1 MSNSNLVSY
10 VDSGSSNYN
19 QRTGPIS
26 KITIHHAAGKL
37 TLQQFSNIM
46 HSPSREVSWNY
57 AIAYDGSIGLFI
69 PESYRAWTTSNRDN
83 DMVAI
88 TIEVS
93 NSSNG
98 EPWPIS
104 DESYKSL
111 INLCE
116 DICRRNNI
124 TAIKYTGDKSGN
136 LTMHKWFASTGCP
149 GTTLSAKFPEI
160 MNEVNKRLGQPCTL
174 QYVTNPLTGEVT
186 AAGLGQNASIISV
199 DSLIDY
205 SAFTPY
211 VATIDRNVKSVDF
224 DKLKESGVCIVM
236 IEAGRLYNDNH
247 QEVELYSNPLIDS
260 QVVGAGKASIDYGLV
275 ADVRAHSVEEAN
287 KELKEL
293 TRIIQKYTPPYGI
306 WLNINLSSDR
316 ATNNKIIDR
325 YEFVL
330 QALGLK
336 DKIGLYA
343 TRAQMKRIDWTEK
356 RQNVWYL
363 WLNDHVEES
372 EHLSQILSPE
382 FFMFDESKASDVP
395 VINNTIYT
403 SSGTSSTTFNYTDW
417 LFVGDSRTVGMSN
430 AVGNIDFVAKV
441 GSGYNFM
448 TSQLTNIKNTYHNA
462 NIVFWFGVNDLG
474 NIDKYIAAYNDLCMS
489 MSDCKIVV
497 ATVGP
502 TSGSYTNL
510 MPDIQDFNAE
520 LKTGLNPNIAL
531 IDVFS
536 KMVSDTFNSS
546 DGLHYDTKTYKC
558 VYNYIVKGTYTE
570 Q

>member
-1 MSNSNLVSY
+1 
-10 VDSGSSNYN
+10 
-19 QRTGPIS
+19 
-26 KITIHHAAGKL
+26 
-37 TLQQFSNIM
+37 
-46 HSPSREVSWNY
+46 
-57 AIAYDGSIGLFI
+57 
-69 PESYRAWTTSNRDN
+69 
-83 DMVAI
+83 
-88 TIEVS
+88 
-93 NSSNG
+93 
-98 EPWPIS
+98 
-104 DESYKSL
+104 
-111 INLCE
+111 
-116 DICRRNNI
+116 
-124 TAIKYTGDKSGN
+124 
-136 LTMHKWFASTGCP
+136 
-149 GTTLSAKFPEI
+149 
-160 MNEVNKRLGQPCTL
+160 
-174 QYVTNPLTGEVT
+174 
-186 AAGLGQNASIISV
+186 
-199 DSLIDY
+199 
-205 SAFTPY
+205 
-211 VATIDRNVKSVDF
+211 
-224 DKLKESGVCIVM
+224 
-236 IEAGRLYNDNH
+236 
-247 QEVELYSNPLIDS
+247 
-260 QVVGAGKASIDYGLV
+260 
-275 ADVRAHSVEEAN
+275 
-287 KELKEL
+287 
-293 TRIIQKYTPPYGI
+293 
-306 WLNINLSSDR
+306 
-316 ATNNKIIDR
+316 
-325 YEFVL
+325 
-330 QALGLK
+330 
-336 DKIGLYA
+336 
-343 TRAQMKRIDWTEK
+343 MKRIDWTEK